1 MKKIIFNLLV
11 YTFFAGIVCFFAG
24 MFIPAIPVLNES
36 DVLSYR
42 LNNGFLFVLNAM
54 PSVVLTG
61 FLIGTAIAFR
71 DEKVSVSARFSS
83 GILKCFKYVLIISL
97 FVTFALSMC
106 HDIGVPV
113 LKQRKIEFEGK
124 PHLINSYL
132 ELSQHYLTKS
142 LENSEYANLSSF
154 YAKKVL
160 ELDPKNKR
168 ATELQK
174 DAELAAADKKS
185 DKTKISSNENSSL
198 TNSLDFEREPI
209 DNLEISKIHS
219 SSVYE
224 LVTEA
229 EKFLEKG
236 DFLAAH
242 YYAQMAIRIADGK
255 DTNLSKAKELANE
268 AWNVLSHA
276 QEEKLTE
283 ENKFFRKK
291 LEGYVKL
298 NSGDFLSAYY
308 IFQQLNNS
316 SFENS
321 RDPDVKYFLKEA
333 RDKLENEYFFIDETE
348 DKDTFESAENV
359 YFSLPHKD
367 GTYDVF
373 FIKGI
378 TDINQTG
385 EFVRYLRELSI
396 YSFDAYGNFSS
407 SMTVPYAKML
417 AVSTDSLSEQQKINL
432 GIEDSWKLVPYIMLC
447 SVDRDSEGTKVSPVY
462 LSKNAESIEGEN
474 HILLSMPFN
483 DFSVLSKCSGDNPKM
498 SFFNMTKMK
507 LLPSAYGYSQE
518 IIMQTI
524 LTSIFYPFMIFIMLI
539 FSACIGWNYRLQGN
553 GLFKFVWI
561 FIFPFVNLILYG
573 VVDFAVFFIKLMNFI
588 LIGFAGVNFSIY
600 AGFAFYSI
608 CLVFVC
614 ILFLSRKGD

>member
-1 MKKIIFNLLV
+1 MKKIIFNLIV

-42 LNNGFLFVLNAM
+42 LNSGFLFVLNAM
-54 PSVVLTG
+54 PSVVLAG

-71 DEKVSVSARFSS
+71 DEKVSVSARFST

-106 HDIGVPV
+106 HDIGVPS

-142 LENSEYANLSSF
+142 FENSEYTNLSSF

-316 SFENS
+316 
-321 RDPDVKYFLKEA
+321 KLK
-333 RDKLENEYFFIDETE
+333 R
-348 DKDTFESAENV
+348 S
-359 YFSLPHKD
+359 
-367 GTYDVF
+367 
-373 FIKGI
+373 
-378 TDINQTG
+378 
-385 EFVRYLRELSI
+385 
-396 YSFDAYGNFSS
+396 
-407 SMTVPYAKML
+407 
-417 AVSTDSLSEQQKINL
+417 
-432 GIEDSWKLVPYIMLC
+432 
-447 SVDRDSEGTKVSPVY
+447 
-462 LSKNAESIEGEN
+462 
-474 HILLSMPFN
+474 
-483 DFSVLSKCSGDNPKM
+483 
-498 SFFNMTKMK
+498 
-507 LLPSAYGYSQE
+507 
-518 IIMQTI
+518 
-524 LTSIFYPFMIFIMLI
+524 
-539 FSACIGWNYRLQGN
+539 
-553 GLFKFVWI
+553 
-561 FIFPFVNLILYG
+561 
-573 VVDFAVFFIKLMNFI
+573 
-588 LIGFAGVNFSIY
+588 
-600 AGFAFYSI
+600 
-608 CLVFVC
+608 
-614 ILFLSRKGD
+614 

>member
-11 YTFFAGIVCFFAG
+11 YTFFAGVVCFFAG
-24 MFIPAIPVLNES
+24 MFIPAVPVLNES
-36 DVLSYR
+36 DVLPYR
-42 LNNGFLFVLNAM
+42 LNNGFLFVLNVM
-54 PSVVLTG
+54 PSVILTG

-83 GILKCFKYVLIISL
+83 GILKCFRYVLVISL
-97 FVTFALSMC
+97 FLTFGLSMC

-132 ELSQHYLTKS
+132 ELAQSYLIKS
-142 LENSEYANLSSF
+142 LKNSEYTNLSSF
-154 YAKKVL
+154 YSKKVL
-160 ELDPKNKR
+160 ELDPKNQK
-168 ATELQK
+168 AMELQK
-174 DAELAAADKKS
+174 RAELAAALKKS
-185 DKTKISSNENSSL
+185 DKTETPLSENSAL
-198 TNSLDFEREPI
+198 PNSLDFELEPV
-209 DNLEISKIHS
+209 DTSEIFKIQS

-229 EKFLEKG
+229 EKLFEKD

-242 YYAQMAIRIADGK
+242 YYAQMAVKIADGR
-255 DTNLSKAKELANE
+255 DTNLSKAKEIANK
-268 AWNVLSHA
+268 AWNILSHA
-276 QEEKLTE
+276 QAEKLTE
-283 ENKFFRKK
+283 ENLFFRKK
-291 LEGYVKL
+291 LEGYKKL
-298 NSGDFLSAYY
+298 IAGDFLSSYY
-308 IFQQLNNS
+308 IFQRLNNS
-316 SFENS
+316 SFEKS
-321 RDPDVKYFLKEA
+321 RDPDVKRYLNIA
-333 RDKLENEYFFIDETE
+333 RYELTQEYFFMDESD

-359 YFSLPHKD
+359 YFSLPHND

-378 TDINQTG
+378 TDINQAG

-417 AVSTDSLSEQQKINL
+417 AVSTDSLSEQQKINS
-432 GIEDSWKLVPYIMLC
+432 GIEDSWKMVPYIMLC
-447 SVDRDSEGTKVSPVY
+447 SVDRDREGKKVSPVY
-462 LSKNAESIEGEN
+462 LSKNAERIEGPN
-474 HILLSMPFN
+474 QILLSMPFN

-507 LLPSAYGYSQE
+507 LPPSAYGYSQE

-524 LTSIFYPFMIFIMLI
+524 LTSIFYPFMILILLI

-553 GLFKFVWI
+553 GLFKFIWI

-588 LIGFAGVNFSIY
+588 LIGFAGVNFSMY
-600 AGFAFYSI
+600 AGLAFYSV
-608 CLVFVC
+608 CLIFVC